1 MKIKELIEKLTQ
13 FNQDA
18 EVIVVY
24 EKAKKLFFKT
34 MDNIELSNN
43 VTFNKEKSKLETNQS
58 LVLLDI
64 GSVN

>member
-1 MKIKELIEKLTQ
+1 MKTKELIAKLTQ

-18 EVIVVY
+18 EVIVIY
-24 EKAKKLFFKT
+24 GKAKKLFFKT

-43 VTFNKEKSKLETNQS
+43 VTFNKEESKLETNQS

-64 GSVN
+64 GSVD